1 MIITGI
7 TPKELV
13 DLGSEWDVKAEY
25 DPAQDPFYLWL
36 QPPGTTA
43 ATPET
48 ISPGVHADFD

>member
-13 DLGSEWDVKAEY
+13 DLGSEWDAKVEY
-25 DPAQDPFYLWL
+25 DPAQDLFYLWL

-48 ISPGVHADFD
+48 VSPGVHADFD